1 MQVLRNASF
10 LARLVLA
17 WLALAIRVAVA
28 SPLVRTQGIERI
40 CSGGAGMKLL
50 VPGDQDGAPAAGAG
64 HTLE

>member
-1 MQVLRNASF
+1 
-10 LARLVLA
+10 VLA